1 MAKNLN
7 GVLSGTL
14 SQMAVPAGAN
24 LKNPTI
30 KIYDPL
36 TQNVISSS
44 YNVSSITQKI
54 SQSIASSLPVNPD
67 YTIYFEMGTTDDL
80 DDFANRLDFNRAL
93 FRQLG
98 IDPKAG
104 EPLKSYKKKIIFVFT
119 KPIGTFDAVI

>member
-7 GVLSGTL
+7 GVLDGTL
-14 SQMAVPAGAN
+14 SQIAVPAGPN

-30 KIYDPL
+30 KIYDQL
-36 TQNVISSS
+36 TQNAISSS

-54 SQSIASSLPVNPD
+54 SQTIAQSIPVNPD

-93 FRQLG
+93 YKQLG
-98 IDPKAG
+98 LEPKAG
-104 EPLKSYKKKIIFVFT
+104 
-119 KPIGTFDAVI
+119 